1 MFYNQLMKLCEENNE
16 KPTPLLRSLGLSAT
30 NLKRWQNGS
39 TVNSEILAKLADH
52 FNVPVDYF
60 FQEDDTENETA
71 ITNDANA
78 FQKVYNIFRAHP
90 DNIASFLSGDKIP
103 VYNYEQIVKYLAC
116 SDDYLFNKN
125 NSSVIDKSIKPCNNL
140 SAKEY
145 ILNIMNKLPAN
156 SDYQVMQVKLS
167 YIVINNLKKVGKGK
181 AELIE
186 LKLAQKK
193 IDRLYDDTIEDSKKR
208 GLNLSDLNRIV
219 EAFDLSYDY
228 LFTGENKG

>member
-1 MFYNQLMKLCEENNE
+1 MKLCEENNE

-60 FQEDDTENETA
+60 FQDDDGEYKAE
-71 ITNDANA
+71 ITNDANV

-103 VYNYEQIVKYLAC
+103 EYNYKQIVKYLSC
-116 SDDYLFNKN
+116 SDDYLFNKI
-125 NSSVIDKSIKPCNNL
+125 NSPVIDINIKPCKNL

-156 SDYQVMQVKLS
+156 SDYQVLQVKLS
-167 YIVINNLKKVGKGK
+167 YIVINNLKKIGKGK

-193 IDRLYDDTIEDSKKR
+193 IDKLYDDTIEDSKKR

-219 EAFDLSYDY
+219 ETFDLSYEF
-228 LFTGENKG
+228 LFTGEKK

>member
-60 FQEDDTENETA
+60 FQDDDDEYKAE
-71 ITNDANA
+71 ITNDANV

-103 VYNYEQIVKYLAC
+103 EYNYKQIVKYLSC
-116 SDDYLFNKN
+116 SNDYLFNKIK
-125 NSSVIDKSIKPCNNL
+125 SPVIDINIKPCKNL

-156 SDYQVMQVKLS
+156 SDYQVLQVKLS
-167 YIVINNLKKVGKGK
+167 YIVINNLKKIGKGK

-193 IDRLYDDTIEDSKKR
+193 IDKLYDDTIEDSKKR

-219 EAFDLSYDY
+219 ETFDLSYDY
-228 LFTGENKG
+228 LFTGN

>member
-60 FQEDDTENETA
+60 FQDDDGEYKAE
-71 ITNDANA
+71 ITNDANV

-103 VYNYEQIVKYLAC
+103 EYNYKQIVKYLSC
-116 SDDYLFNKN
+116 SDDYLFNKI
-125 NSSVIDKSIKPCNNL
+125 NSPVIDINIKPCKNL

-156 SDYQVMQVKLS
+156 SDYQVLQVKLS
-167 YIVINNLKKVGKGK
+167 YIVINNLKKIGKGK

-193 IDRLYDDTIEDSKKR
+193 IDKLYDDTIEDSKKR

-219 EAFDLSYDY
+219 ETFDLSYEF
-228 LFTGENKG
+228 LFTGEKK

>member
-1 MFYNQLMKLCEENNE
+1 VFYNQLMKLCEENNE

-60 FQEDDTENETA
+60 FQDDDGEYKAE
-71 ITNDANA
+71 ITNDANV

-103 VYNYEQIVKYLAC
+103 EYNYKQIVKYLSC
-116 SDDYLFNKN
+116 SDDYLFNKI
-125 NSSVIDKSIKPCNNL
+125 NSPVIDINIKPCKNL

-156 SDYQVMQVKLS
+156 SDYQVLQVKLS
-167 YIVINNLKKVGKGK
+167 YIVINNLKKIGKGK
-181 AELIE
+181 AELVE

-193 IDRLYDDTIEDSKKR
+193 IDKLYDDAIEDSKKR

-219 EAFDLSYDY
+219 ETFDLSYDY
-228 LFTGENKG
+228 LFTGK

>member
-60 FQEDDTENETA
+60 FQDDDDENKAE
-71 ITNDANA
+71 ITNDANV

-103 VYNYEQIVKYLAC
+103 EYNYKQIVKYLSC
-116 SDDYLFNKN
+116 SDDYLFNKI
-125 NSSVIDKSIKPCNNL
+125 NSPVIDINIKPCKNL

-156 SDYQVMQVKLS
+156 SDYQVLQVKLS
-167 YIVINNLKKVGKGK
+167 YIVINNLKKIGKGK

-193 IDRLYDDTIEDSKKR
+193 IDKLYDDTIVDSKKR

-219 EAFDLSYDY
+219 ETFDLSYDY
-228 LFTGENKG
+228 LFTGN

>member
-60 FQEDDTENETA
+60 FQDDDGEYKAE
-71 ITNDANA
+71 ITNDANV

-103 VYNYEQIVKYLAC
+103 EYNYKQIVKYLSC
-116 SDDYLFNKN
+116 SDDYLFNKI
-125 NSSVIDKSIKPCNNL
+125 NSPVIDINIKPCKNL

-145 ILNIMNKLPAN
+145 ILIIMNKLPAN
-156 SDYQVMQVKLS
+156 SDYQVLQVKLS
-167 YIVINNLKKVGKGK
+167 YIVINNLKKIGKGK

-193 IDRLYDDTIEDSKKR
+193 IDKLYDDTIEDSKKR

-219 EAFDLSYDY
+219 ETFDLSYDY
-228 LFTGENKG
+228 LFTGK